1 MKTKQ
6 LFNKYTKISSLYI
19 TKEQAH
25 AENYN
30 PEDSYSAN
38 IFFKKHHLQ
47 PAQSIQHQPQLSAS
61 SPFILITPPK
71 LPVNFNLPLYFN
83 RRRGADG
90 EGYVK
95 GTGTSLQDEAGR
107 ALLPA
112 LIRFRLV

>member
-38 IFFKKHHLQ
+38 ILFKKHIYNRLN
-47 PAQSIQHQPQLSAS
+47 PYN
-61 SPFILITPPK
+61 T
-71 LPVNFNLPLYFN
+71 NLN
-83 RRRGADG
+83 S
-90 EGYVK
+90 
-95 GTGTSLQDEAGR
+95 T
-107 ALLPA
+107 PA
-112 LIRFRLV
+112 LHSF